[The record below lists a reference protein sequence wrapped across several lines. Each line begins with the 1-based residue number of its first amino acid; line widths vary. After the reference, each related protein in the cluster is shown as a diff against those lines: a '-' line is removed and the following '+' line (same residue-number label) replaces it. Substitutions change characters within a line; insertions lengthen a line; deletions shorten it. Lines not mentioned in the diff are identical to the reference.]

1 MNSTSSLQGRLPTPR
16 LLVLAAAAFAFAGG
30 TGCTTTSR
38 TTRVESGG
46 EVSGDVIPVSRST
59 LPTGTTLQARLN
71 ETLGTK
77 QSKVGDTFTATVQS
91 AVTTQNGETVV
102 PSGAVIHG
110 RVTAVEPSRN
120 ATEPAI
126 IRLAFDRLTFGGRSH
141 PFEASVTR
149 AAPQQTGGDTRDET
163 LRKAGIGAAAGALL
177 GAVLGDAELKNMAI
191 GAVLGAGVGTA
202 ISLGTG
208 TVDSAL
214 PAGTTL
220 TLRTTQDVALR

>member
-1 MNSTSSLQGRLPTPR
+1 MQSTFLQGRVKRPR
-16 LLVLAAAAFAFAGG
+16 LLAFVAAALAFSASP
-30 TGCTTTSR
+30 GCTTTSR
-38 TTRVESGG
+38 TTRVESSG

-59 LPTGTTLQARLN
+59 LPSGTTLQARLDQ
-71 ETLGTK
+71 TLGTNK
-77 QSKVGDTFTATVQS
+77 SKVGDTFTASVQS

-102 PSGAVIHG
+102 PSGAVIQGH
-110 RVTAVEPSRN
+110 VTALEASRN
-120 ATEPAI
+120 ATEPAV
-126 IRLAFDRLTFGGRSH
+126 IRLAFDRLSFGGRSY
-141 PFEASVTR
+141 PFEASVAR
-149 AAPQQTGGDTRDET
+149 AAARQTGGDTRDET

>member
-1 MNSTSSLQGRLPTPR
+1 MQSTLLQPRAAAPR
-16 LLVLAAAAFAFAGG
+16 LVVLAAAALAFSVA
-30 TGCTTTSR
+30 TGCTTSR
-38 TTRVESGG
+38 TTRVESAG

-59 LPTGTTLQARLN
+59 LPSGTTLQARLDQ
-71 ETLGTK
+71 TLGTK
-77 QSKVGDTFTATVQS
+77 QSKVGDTFTASVPS
-91 AVTTQNGETVV
+91 AVTTQSGATVV
-102 PSGAVIHG
+102 PSGAIIRGH
-110 RVTAVEPSRN
+110 VTAIEASRN
-120 ATEPAI
+120 ATEPAV
-126 IRLAFDRLTFGGRSH
+126 IRLAFDRLSFGGRDY

-177 GAVLGDAELKNMAI
+177 GAVLGDAEIKNMAI